1 MPLGF
6 VVPRAPPRLGVDLKR
21 DVVSLNFFGFVREKK
36 SMKKEKIDYY
46 LFMVIVLVL
55 HLA

>member
-21 DVVSLNFFGFVREKK
+21 DVVSLNFFVFVREKK
-36 SMKKEKIDYY
+36 KYEERKN
-46 LFMVIVLVL
+46 
-55 HLA
+55 